1 MEFTIKL
8 YDSSIALRSEKLFM
22 VDDFETYLETLTP
35 VLTKTIQF
43 QKVALNLSIK
53 LILDENQTWLL
64 KSNAIYYA
72 RITGYDTRSVYYYV
86 KKVNWSSQSC
96 CNLEMVLDTLN
107 TFKIGTDY
115 NFNKRTHITRTH
127 KDRILVKTDFT
138 KVSDL
143 NLVVGDRADFSRDI
157 RVNNGYYLVRQDYIS
172 DIIFYPEPITIKLF
186 YQNAPYQFSEEQL
199 ESDIVKV
206 YQLSSGSEITLSW
219 ALFRNGEQI
228 DNGDLDISSHQFKL
242 YLSQDEVYNGG
253 LNLELYWGDSAHFYE
268 FAVVLVAIGTLGEF
282 IRKIDIIGED
292 INPILYHQSSK
303 DIKLID
309 DLDFDYNN
317 PDTKWYVLFS
327 KQEYTDGEQ
336 SGTGVYCGIIADNSI
351 GYENIGGQITYLDGI
366 SSLDKSLTN
375 LIKLFET
382 PYMASSVIPY
392 RRDNE
397 GRIIFQYST
406 YWRPKSYSNPSGK
419 LYLTWLEVAEGSRFN
434 NNLLSRELDIVNKD
448 NPIPSILKVDTLGL
462 TKNMNRNNY
471 LESKLFHSEFFY
483 SKFYYDSF
491 SISFEYEKITPDEVS
506 LESKLRI
513 EFTFSVNLTS
523 NFMFKF
529 NNYSCADLETQD
541 FNNILVIKRNN
552 ESTLLNDNYLDYL
565 RNGFNF
571 DLKAKQQQT
580 IVNWGL
586 FGVSAVGTAIT
597 TASAIASGGLAIPL
611 AVASGVSTISSL
623 TNAISQQVSSERG
636 MEQKI
641 QSLKQQGAS
650 VSGSD
655 DLTLLNKYCD
665 NKLIYTEYTCSPTMK
680 NLIADLFYYMGY
692 RENKMGI
699 PDTTSRTR
707 FNFLACEAVLNIS
720 SINMSEE
727 VRIELE
733 NIMKMGF
740 TRIHHYANTWDFS
753 QEKENWETSIVS
765 YIPD

>member
-72 RITGYDTRSVYYYV
+72 RITGYDTRSIYYYV

-143 NLVVGDRADFSRDI
+143 HLTTGDRADFSRDI
-157 RVNNGYYLVRQDYIS
+157 RVNNGYYLVRQDFIT
-172 DIIFYPEPITIKLF
+172 DIYFYPDPITIKLF
-186 YQNAPYQFSEEQL
+186 YQNAPYQFSEDQL

-206 YQLSSGSEITLSW
+206 YQLTTNGSEITLSW
-219 ALFRNGEQI
+219 GLFRNEEQI
-228 DNGDLDISSHQFKL
+228 DNGDLEISNHQFKL

-253 LNLELYWGDSAHFYE
+253 LNLETYWGDSAHFYE

-282 IRKIDIIGED
+282 IRKIDILGED
-292 INPILYHQSSK
+292 INPILYHQTSK
-303 DIKLID
+303 DITLYEGYDRKAGLYNQEWYLLYQKNTIGSETKPVKVYSIPKLNVYFKKNGEADYTFIARLEN
-309 DLDFDYNN
+309 LDRSLSNN
-317 PDTKWYVLFS
+317 
-327 KQEYTDGEQ
+327 
-336 SGTGVYCGIIADNSI
+336 
-351 GYENIGGQITYLDGI
+351 
-366 SSLDKSLTN
+366 
-375 LIKLFET
+375 IKLFST
-382 PYMASSVIPY
+382 PYYVGSNSSVSHDTLNTYILNED
-392 RRDNE
+392 RQWESSKMSEDEEDDNFF
-397 GRIIFQYST
+397 IT
-406 YWRPKSYSNPSGK
+406 
-419 LYLTWLEVAEGSRFN
+419 FN
-434 NNLLSRELDIVNKD
+434 TRKYIDGEYTTRELEIETAN
-448 NPIPSILKVDTLGL
+448 NPISSVLKMDISTF

-471 LESKLFHSEFFY
+471 LESKLFHSEFFF

-491 SISFEYEKITPDEVS
+491 SLSFNYELIKATES
-506 LESKLRI
+506 ALEETLRI
-513 EFTFSVNLTS
+513 DYTFSTTLSS
-523 NFMFKF
+523 NFIFIFKNYTCGDLSQEDY
-529 NNYSCADLETQD
+529 NNTL
-541 FNNILVIKRNN
+541 IVKRNN
-552 ESTLLNDNYLDYL
+552 EITLYSDSYLDYL
-565 RNGFNF
+565 KNGFNY
-571 DLKAKQQQT
+571 DKKNKEQQSA
-580 IVNWGL
+580 VNWSL
-586 FGVSAVGTAIT
+586 TGVSLIGTAIS
-597 TASAIASGGLAIPL
+597 TASAVATEGITIPL
-611 AVASGVSTISSL
+611 AVASAVSTISSL

-636 MEQKI
+636 IQQKI
-641 QSLKQQGAS
+641 QQLKAQATS
-650 VSGSD
+650 VSGAD
-655 DLTLLNKYCD
+655 DIDLLLRYSP
-665 NKLIYTEYTCSPTMK
+665 NKLQYTEYTCSPTMK

-707 FNFLACEAVLNIS
+707 FNFLACEPVLDIS